1 MMLVENGENISG
13 GQKTRVNLARTLYR
27 KKKIHI
33 FDEPLT
39 SVGQAVSDAIFQD
52 AILTYLEG

>member
-39 SVGQAVSDAIFQD
+39 SVGQAVSDAIF
-52 AILTYLEG
+52 